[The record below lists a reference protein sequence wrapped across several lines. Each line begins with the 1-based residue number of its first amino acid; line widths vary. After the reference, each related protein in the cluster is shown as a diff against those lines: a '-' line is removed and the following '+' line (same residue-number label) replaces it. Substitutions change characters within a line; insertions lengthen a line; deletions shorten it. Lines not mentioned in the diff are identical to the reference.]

1 MREKIPVIA
10 VVGPTAT
17 GKTALGIG
25 LARRFGG
32 EIVSCDSM
40 QIYRGLPIGTAQPDQ
55 GELAQAPH
63 HLVGFLDVGEPFSVS
78 DYVNLAGR
86 TITEIAGRG
95 KLPILVGGT
104 GLYARSLLRGF
115 SFEESARDESL
126 REALFRQAEEQ
137 GPEALYRRLQEQD
150 PVAAGE
156 IHPHNVKR
164 VIRALEYIQLSGEPF
179 SRQAARSKEAQS
191 PYRYV
196 MLVLGFRDRQKLYQ
210 RIDRRVDRMLE
221 LGLLREAEDFY
232 RRCKEG
238 GTPPTAAQAIGYKE
252 LFPYFAGEVPL
263 EQAVEDIKRES
274 RRYAKR
280 QITWFAR
287 EENAVPLYLDEVD
300 GPGGLLEA
308 AVRIL
313 EEKGF
318 GSPARKE
325 EGL

>member
-126 REALFRQAEEQ
+126 REALFREAEEQ

-221 LGLLREAEDFY
+221 LGLLKEAEGFY

-287 EENAVPLYLDEVD
+287 EENAVPLYLDELD
-300 GPGGLLEA
+300 GPEDLLEA

>member
-55 GELAQAPH
+55 EELAQAPH

-86 TITEIAGRG
+86 IITEIAGRG

-115 SFEESARDESL
+115 SFEESARDEGL
-126 REALFRQAEEQ
+126 REALFREAEER

-221 LGLLREAEDFY
+221 LGLLKEAEGFY

-287 EENAVPLYLDEVD
+287 EENAVPLYLDELD
-300 GPGGLLEA
+300 GPEDLLEA

-318 GSPARKE
+318 GSPERRE

>member
-86 TITEIAGRG
+86 IITEIAGRG

-115 SFEESARDESL
+115 SFEESARDEGL
-126 REALFRQAEEQ
+126 REALFREAEER

-191 PYRYV
+191 PYRYC

-221 LGLLREAEDFY
+221 LGLLKEAEGFY

-287 EENAVPLYLDEVD
+287 EENAVPLYLDELD
-300 GPGGLLEA
+300 GPEDLLEA

>member
-63 HLVGFLDVGEPFSVS
+63 HLVGFLDVGVPFSVS

-274 RRYAKR
+274 RRNVKR
-280 QITWFAR
+280 QITKCAP
-287 EENAVPLYLDEVD
+287 EENVGPL
-300 GPGGLLEA
+300 
-308 AVRIL
+308 
-313 EEKGF
+313 
-318 GSPARKE
+318 
-325 EGL
+325 

>member
-126 REALFRQAEEQ
+126 REALFREAEEQ

-221 LGLLREAEDFY
+221 LGLLREAENFY

-287 EENAVPLYLDEVD
+287 EENAVPLYLDELD
-300 GPGGLLEA
+300 GPEDLLEA

>member
-115 SFEESARDESL
+115 SFEESARDEGL
-126 REALFRQAEEQ
+126 REALFREAEER

-191 PYRYV
+191 PYRYC

-221 LGLLREAEDFY
+221 LGLLKEAEGFY

-287 EENAVPLYLDEVD
+287 EENAVPLYLDELD
-300 GPGGLLEA
+300 GPEDLLEA

>member
-55 GELAQAPH
+55 EELAQAPH

-115 SFEESARDESL
+115 SFEESARDDSL
-126 REALFRQAEEQ
+126 REALFREAEER

-221 LGLLREAEDFY
+221 LGLLKEAEDFY

-238 GTPPTAAQAIGYKE
+238 RTPPTAAQAIGYKE

-287 EENAVPLYLDEVD
+287 EENAVPLYLDELD
-300 GPGGLLEA
+300 GPEDLLEA

>member
-32 EIVSCDSM
+32 EILSCDSM

-115 SFEESARDESL
+115 SFEESARDDSL
-126 REALFRQAEEQ
+126 REALFREAEE
-137 GPEALYRRLQEQD
+137 
-150 PVAAGE
+150 AGG
-156 IHPHNVKR
+156 R
-164 VIRALEYIQLSGEPF
+164 
-179 SRQAARSKEAQS
+179 
-191 PYRYV
+191 
-196 MLVLGFRDRQKLYQ
+196 
-210 RIDRRVDRMLE
+210 
-221 LGLLREAEDFY
+221 
-232 RRCKEG
+232 RRCTGACKSRTRWPPG
-238 GTPPTAAQAIGYKE
+238 RFTPT
-252 LFPYFAGEVPL
+252 
-263 EQAVEDIKRES
+263 
-274 RRYAKR
+274 
-280 QITWFAR
+280 T
-287 EENAVPLYLDEVD
+287 
-300 GPGGLLEA
+300 
-308 AVRIL
+308 
-313 EEKGF
+313 
-318 GSPARKE
+318 
-325 EGL
+325 

>member
-63 HLVGFLDVGEPFSVS
+63 HLVGFLDVGDPFSVS

-86 TITEIAGRG
+86 TIWEIAGRG

-126 REALFRQAEEQ
+126 REALFREAEER

-221 LGLLREAEDFY
+221 LGLLKEAEGFY

-287 EENAVPLYLDEVD
+287 EENAVPLYLDELD
-300 GPGGLLEA
+300 GPEDLLEA

>member
-55 GELAQAPH
+55 EELAQAPH

-115 SFEESARDESL
+115 SFEESARDDSL
-126 REALFRQAEEQ
+126 REALFREAEER

-191 PYRYV
+191 PYRYC

-221 LGLLREAEDFY
+221 LGLLKEAEGFY

-287 EENAVPLYLDEVD
+287 EENAAPLYLDELD
-300 GPGGLLEA
+300 GPEDLLAA

-318 GSPARKE
+318 GSLERRE